1 MPRCSIVIPVFNRA
15 NLTRQC
21 LDRLLADPAGSDFE
35 VIVVDNASR
44 DGTRQMLSAYGER
57 IRVRSNER
65 NLFFATACNQGAEMA
80 RGEYLVFLN
89 NDTVPLGG
97 WLDALVRHAETHGR
111 AGLVAGKLLYP
122 NGTVQH
128 AGMAICQDGWPRLIY
143 VGFPADHPAV
153 SRSRRMQVV
162 SGACNLV
169 PRKVFYEAGGFDPS
183 YVNGFEDVD
192 LCLRLGGLGYEVHF
206 CHESVLFHLESVS
219 EGRFDSESQNA
230 AVFLRRWAGKVQP
243 DDLQIYLAD
252 GLVRVDYGANHLGFE
267 VAPELGAVTSGR
279 DTAKVSG
286 LLALRAQQ
294 VYSLLR
300 RTSPCGLSAPAQARG
315 GRHEGG
321 PRVLHR
327 HHQEPPGRGPRPG
340 RVVADSPPAR
350 PLLRPPPGPGG
361 RVFRP
366 PEGAFP
372 AVGFQHG
379 PVSARAALPLPVHP
393 I

>member
-1 MPRCSIVIPVFNRA
+1 M
-15 NLTRQC
+15 
-21 LDRLLADPAGSDFE
+21 LADPAGSDFE

-57 IRVRSNER
+57 IRVRANEQ

-267 VAPELGAVTSGR
+267 VAPELGCRHERAGHGQGEWFVGPEGT
-279 DTAKVSG
+279 TG
-286 LLALRAQQ
+286 LLPAARE
-294 VYSLLR
+294 R
-300 RTSPCGLSAPAQARG
+300 RPAGSRHRRARG